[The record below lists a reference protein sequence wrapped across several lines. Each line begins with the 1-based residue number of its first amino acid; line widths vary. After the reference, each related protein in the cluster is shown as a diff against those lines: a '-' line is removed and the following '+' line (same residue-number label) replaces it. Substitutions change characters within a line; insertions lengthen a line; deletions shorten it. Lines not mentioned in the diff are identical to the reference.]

1 MPISYITIPRGE
13 YESLLSEVRRGAEVC
28 VDVGALRIVLQ
39 ELVGPL
45 TGRVHK
51 STLDEVRRGIEA
63 CDEVSR
69 LRVELAALERRL
81 REFDQELTPVRPA
94 SRQDIKAAFD
104 NSVEFARGTR
114 KPPSTSG

>member
-28 VDVGALRIVLQ
+28 AEIGSLRIKLQ
-39 ELVGPL
+39 AIVGFL

-51 STLDEVRRGIEA
+51 SVLDEARRTVEA
-63 CDEVSR
+63 CDDVSR
-69 LRVELAALERRL
+69 LKVELSALERRL

-104 NSVEFARGTR
+104 NSVDFARGTR
-114 KPPSTSG
+114 KPPGG